1 MRGPA
6 LINVFFL
13 ALLPLLFSGCT
24 TSPAPEEKKSQDEFL
39 PVVRYSM
46 LVNEYCA
53 EEGVI
58 RPNQQF
64 IDLLNGRPVSS
75 SAIRQLNTLPRSTFD
90 FRSVRA
96 GDRYVTFV
104 REWSDSVS
112 AVVIEHDPVRY
123 TIFHFNDSLRVER
136 CENPVTVS
144 EKVATGAIETNLSE
158 TIQSLGIS
166 HVLTN
171 KFVDIFG
178 WQVDFYH
185 LQKGDH
191 FKILYEERSVN
202 GKPFDIGGITGIYF
216 NHNNKPNWA
225 FPFDQGKGIDYFD
238 EEGNSIRKALLKYPI
253 EFTRISSRYSLN
265 RFHPVL
271 KIARAHLGTDLAA
284 APGTPIRSVG
294 DGVIVEAGYKGG
306 NGNYVTVRHNGTY
319 TTGYLHMSRIAD
331 GIRRGVN
338 VRQGQVIGYVGSTGW
353 ATGPHLCYRFWKN
366 GVQVDALRVQLPAA
380 EPIHP
385 AERTRFHTVRD
396 SIRTILERVPV
407 ATAVVR
413 PAANTN

>member
-1 MRGPA
+1 MRILSGS
-6 LINVFFL
+6 ISV
-13 ALLPLLFSGCT
+13 LLFILLAACSREQRASEKPGVT
-24 TSPAPEEKKSQDEFL
+24 EFFPE
-39 PVVRYSM
+39 VRYSL
-46 LVNEYCA
+46 LVNDLCA
-53 EEGVI
+53 EEGII

-64 IDLLNGRPVSS
+64 IDLLHGRPVPSR
-75 SAIRQLNTLPRSTFD
+75 AVRQLNTLPRSTFD
-90 FRSVRA
+90 FRTVRA
-96 GDRYVTFV
+96 GDRYVAFV
-104 REWSDSVS
+104 QDWSDSVR
-112 AVVIEHDPVRY
+112 ALVIEHNPVHY
-123 TIFHFNDSLRVER
+123 TIFHFTDSLRVER

-144 EKVATGAIETNLSE
+144 EKVATGTIESNLSE
-158 TIQSLGIS
+158 TIEGLGIS
-166 HVLTN
+166 NVLTN
-171 KFVDIFG
+171 KFVDIFA

-185 LQKGDH
+185 LLKGDH

-202 GKPFDIGGITGIYF
+202 GKPFDIGRITGIYF
-216 NHNNKPNWA
+216 NHNNKPSWA
-225 FPFDQGKGIDYFD
+225 FPFYQGKGVDYFD

-294 DGVIVEAGYKGG
+294 DGVVVEAGYKGG

-319 TTGYLHMSRIAD
+319 TTGYLHMSRIGE

-366 GVQVDALRVQLPAA
+366 GVQVDALKVQLPAA
-380 EPIHP
+380 EPVREDRR
-385 AERTRFHTVRD
+385 ERFNSVRD
-396 SIRTILERVPV
+396 SIRSVLEKIPV
-407 ATAVVR
+407 STAAIG
-413 PAANTN
+413 PG